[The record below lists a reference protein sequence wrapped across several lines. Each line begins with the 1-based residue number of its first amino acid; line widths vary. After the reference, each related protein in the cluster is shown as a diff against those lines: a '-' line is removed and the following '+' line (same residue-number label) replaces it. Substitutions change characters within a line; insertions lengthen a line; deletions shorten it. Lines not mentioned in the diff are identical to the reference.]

1 MRHTCYHLI
10 SDHKNEYLGKIEEVR
25 STISKWKKDGESHIN
40 VYKIVTEDLDSDE
53 IMLNEESIRFDD
65 ININ

>member
-1 MRHTCYHLI
+1 MQHTCYHII
-10 SDHKNEYLGKIEEVR
+10 SDHKNEYLSKLKDVK
-25 STISKWKKDGESHIN
+25 STLIKWQNNGESHIN

-53 IMLNEESIRFDD
+53 IMVNEESIRFDD